1 MILSVVAS
9 AGDPP
14 SVMSRKDDSV
24 KRICVNCGSSPGFNP
39 CYMAMAR
46 RLGEALTDGQYELVY
61 GGADVGLMGEVADT
75 VLKAGGVVRG
85 VIPESFAHKV
95 SHQGLTELH
104 VVGSMHERKT
114 MMFDLS
120 DAFIALPG
128 GFGTLEEVSEILTWA
143 QLGLHSKPC
152 GLINVDGYFDLL
164 LSFLENA
171 VSKGFMKQEHRDM
184 LLVSETPEELLNQA
198 ATYKPPTTEK
208 WVGVKTRT

>member
-1 MILSVVAS
+1 
-9 AGDPP
+9 
-14 SVMSRKDDSV
+14 
-24 KRICVNCGSSPGFNP
+24 
-39 CYMAMAR
+39 MAR
-46 RLGEALTDGQYELVY
+46 RLGQALTDGQYELVY

-85 VIPESFAHKV
+85 VIPESFAPKV

-152 GLINVDGYFDLL
+152 GLINVDGYFDPC
-164 LSFLENA
+164 FR
-171 VSKGFMKQEHRDM
+171 F
-184 LLVSETPEELLNQA
+184 
-198 ATYKPPTTEK
+198 
-208 WVGVKTRT
+208 